1 MITAIVTILMF
12 LIMVSLHEFGHFIT
26 AKLMNFKILEYA
38 IGFGPCIWKSKK
50 SEIQYSLR
58 IIPFGGYCKF
68 EGEDDVSDDPRA
80 FSNQAVWKRIIVVA
94 AGGIFNII
102 LGFLLFIVIIS
113 QTSPMVTNKV
123 ESVVPKSYI
132 AESGL
137 MSGDEIIRING
148 KKVNFYNDITL
159 YAQDFTE
166 NTECELVIK
175 RDGEKKTLNFK
186 PTKSTSVYKYQE
198 DGIAVTSHINGV
210 KTDDEFYPYSKEIEK
225 DESLIGKE
233 EKVERLII
241 GFVPLKENVNAFN
254 IWGECWNQTRFVV
267 KLVYNSLW
275 QMITGD
281 IGVDQMSGPVGIVK
295 EVNTAVNSGSNSWL
309 YVLNLTALLTINL
322 GVFNLL
328 PIPALD
334 GGRLFFML
342 IELIARKRIPPDK
355 EGLVHGIGFMLL
367 IALIIFVSYNDIMK
381 LISGLG

>member
-1 MITAIVTILMF
+1 MVTAIVTIIMF
-12 LIMVSLHEFGHFIT
+12 LVMVSLHEFGHFIT

-38 IGFGPCIWKSKK
+38 IGFGPAIWKSKK

-68 EGEDDVSDDPRA
+68 EGEDTESNDPRA

-94 AGGIFNII
+94 AGGIFNVI
-102 LGFLLFIVIIS
+102 LGFVLFLLIVW

-123 ESVVPKSYI
+123 ESVVPNSYI

-137 MSGDEIIRING
+137 LPGDEIIKING
-148 KKVNFYNDITL
+148 KNVNFYNDITL

-166 NTECELVIK
+166 NTECSIVVK
-175 RDGEKKTLNFK
+175 REGEKKEIDFK
-186 PTKSTSVYKYQE
+186 PTKSTVIYNYTD
-198 DGIAVTSHINGV
+198 DGINVSEFVNGNEAG
-210 KTDDEFYPYSKEIEK
+210 TRFYDYSDEILK
-225 DESLIGKE
+225 DEELVGKKE
-233 EKVERLII
+233 TVERLII
-241 GFVPLKENVNAFN
+241 GFVPHQENVTVFN
-254 IWGECWNQTRFVV
+254 VWGEAWNQTRFVV

-275 QMITGD
+275 QMITGK

-295 EVNTAVNSGSNSWL
+295 EVNTAVNSGSASWL

-342 IELIARKRIPPDK
+342 IELITRKKIPPEK
-355 EGLVHGIGFMLL
+355 EGMVHGIGFMLL
-367 IALIIFVSYNDIMK
+367 IALIIFVSFSDIMK
-381 LISGLG
+381 LIQGG

>member
-1 MITAIVTILMF
+1 MVTAIVTIIMF
-12 LIMVSLHEFGHFIT
+12 LVMVSLHEFGHFIT

-38 IGFGPCIWKSKK
+38 IGFGPAIWKSKK

-68 EGEDDVSDDPRA
+68 EGEDTESNDPRA

-94 AGGIFNII
+94 AGGIFNVI
-102 LGFLLFIVIIS
+102 LGFVLFLLIVS

-123 ESVVPKSYI
+123 ESVVAESYV

-137 MSGDEIIRING
+137 MPGDEIIRING

-166 NTECELVIK
+166 NTECTLVVKREGDKKELVF
-175 RDGEKKTLNFK
+175 R
-186 PTKSTSVYKYQE
+186 PTKSRVIYSYKE
-198 DGIAVTSHINGV
+198 DGIKVSEFING
-210 KTDDEFYPYSKEIEK
+210 KEAETTFHKYSEDIIK
-225 DESLIGKE
+225 DEELIGKDE
-233 EKVERLII
+233 TVERLII
-241 GFVPLKENVNAFN
+241 GFVPHQEDVTIFN
-254 IWGECWNQTRFVV
+254 IWGEAWNQTRFVV

-275 QMITGD
+275 QMVTGKL
-281 IGVDQMSGPVGIVK
+281 GVDQMSGPVGIVK
-295 EVNTAVNSGSNSWL
+295 EVNTAVNSGSTSWL

-328 PIPALD
+328 PFPALD

-342 IELIARKRIPPDK
+342 IELITRKKIPPER

-367 IALIIFVSYNDIMK
+367 IALIIFISFNDITK
-381 LISGLG
+381 LIQGG

>member
-12 LIMVSLHEFGHFIT
+12 LVMVSLHEFGHFIT
-26 AKLMNFKILEYA
+26 AKLLDFKILEYA
-38 IGFGPCIWKSKK
+38 VGFGPCLWKSKK

-58 IIPFGGYCKF
+58 VIPFGGYCKF
-68 EGEDDVSDDPRA
+68 EGEDEDSDDPRA

-102 LGFLLFIVIIS
+102 LGFLLFLIIIS

-123 ESVVPKSYI
+123 EKVVENSYVS
-132 AESGL
+132 ETGL
-137 MSGDEIIRING
+137 MSGDEIIRIDG

-159 YAQDFTE
+159 HAQNFTE
-166 NTECELVIK
+166 STECELVVM
-175 RDGEKKTLNFK
+175 RDGVKQTLTFK
-186 PTKSTSVYKYQE
+186 PTKSTTVYHYTE
-198 DGIAVTSHINGV
+198 DGIDVNSYING
-210 KTDDEFYPYSKEIEK
+210 KLSENQFYPYSDDIIK
-225 DESLIGKE
+225 DESLIGKDE
-233 EKVERLII
+233 TIDRLII
-241 GFVPLKENVNAFN
+241 GFVPVKGDVTFFN

-275 QMITGD
+275 QMITGQ

-295 EVNTAVNSGSNSWL
+295 EVNTAVNSGSTSWL

-342 IELIARKRIPPDK
+342 IELITRKKIPPEK
-355 EGLVHGIGFMLL
+355 EGMVHGIGFMLL
-367 IALIIFVSYNDIMK
+367 IALIIFVSFNDIMK
-381 LISGLG
+381 LIGM